1 MLFIDL
7 LQLFFFYCLL
17 SRECNLW
24 RWCLIWSMDVNGEG
38 NGTRLQYSCL
48 ENPMDGA
55 AWPAAVHGVA
65 GSRTRLSDFTFT
77 FHFHALEKEMATRSS
92 VLAWRIPGTMEP
104 DGLPSMG
111 SHRVG
116 HNWSDLAAAAA
127 AWMSRRKYIP
137 SGSANVKSLRRNGVA
152 VSEKPNE
159 AELDGSLV
167 GEGLPRAEGASWM
180 VRFFR
185 AKMKSLRQALV
196 LVLGYAT
203 F

>member
-1 MLFIDL
+1 
-7 LQLFFFYCLL
+7 
-17 SRECNLW
+17 
-24 RWCLIWSMDVNGEG
+24 
-38 NGTRLQYSCL
+38 
-48 ENPMDGA
+48 
-55 AWPAAVHGVA
+55 
-65 GSRTRLSDFTFT
+65 
-77 FHFHALEKEMATRSS
+77 
-92 VLAWRIPGTMEP
+92 
-104 DGLPSMG
+104 
-111 SHRVG
+111 
-116 HNWSDLAAAAA
+116 
-127 AWMSRRKYIP
+127 MSRRKYIP

-167 GEGLPRAEGASWM
+167 REGLPRAEGASWM